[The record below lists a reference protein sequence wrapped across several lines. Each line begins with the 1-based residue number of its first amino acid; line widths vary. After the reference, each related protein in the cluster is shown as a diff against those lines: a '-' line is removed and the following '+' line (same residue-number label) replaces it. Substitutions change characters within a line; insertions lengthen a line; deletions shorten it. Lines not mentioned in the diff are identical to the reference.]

1 MRKTVDDEIMKLY
14 AELIKSVLP
23 KDYGFTLLVYRH
35 NDENAVA
42 HYVSDSQRTDTVVVL
57 KKMIDQLEGK

>member
-23 KDYGFTLLVYRH
+23 NEYGFTLICYRLK
-35 NDENAVA
+35 DENAVA
-42 HYVSDSQRTDTVVVL
+42 HYISDSNRDDTVVVL
-57 KKMIDQLEGK
+57 KKMIAQLEK